1 MSAPAALGFHKPE
14 VLYGW
19 GALDEL
25 AHRPYR
31 AGWFLARAQ
40 GVACHYLPT
49 STQGHELSF
58 DDYWRRARRFAF
70 DYFRERHGE
79 HWDELFWSA
88 TSAHKIEV
96 NAFREHKRLWAGAF
110 TPSELLERT
119 GGDVAPA
126 IEATAPRG
134 ERTRPARTDARGL
147 EAWPLATQAAQ
158 RLLAWPDYT
167 DAGELEQLFDSFAR
181 PLVGRSEV
189 CLCLR
194 FDESIDGSEPSVVE
208 RLQQAFER
216 TLGAQAPLE
225 ILLID
230 DEIEMDQLPRLGA
243 AIAGFADLP
252 SAAHGPRA
260 EFLRATGASALSGGD
275 ALRLR
280 LEQLCTPRY
289 GRDVLD
295 QVDFNLVNAAASAA
309 RGRRDLRRGR
319 LERVCRSLPD
329 TVTNLIACRHVNDDR
344 QTAVVTQI
352 ERRRAHERFHHARA
366 GRRRHQRT
374 RDLAGSGNHI
384 VWVSPAF
391 ERLRLDGAREADT
404 IDAVGENFF
413 ADYKFDPEGVLVFLR
428 FLREHDHEALHA
440 RLRVGKH
447 FQFGM
452 LFGIGGDR
460 NRDYPEE
467 YRQ

>member
-1 MSAPAALGFHKPE
+1 
-14 VLYGW
+14 
-19 GALDEL
+19 
-25 AHRPYR
+25 
-31 AGWFLARAQ
+31 
-40 GVACHYLPT
+40 LPT

-295 QVDFNLVNAAASAA
+295 QVDFNLVNRIQELHPWPAECVI
-309 RGRRDLRRGR
+309 R
-319 LERVCRSLPD
+319 
-329 TVTNLIACRHVNDDR
+329 NLLVRPGHGTA
-344 QTAVVTQI
+344 QTPQAIQKLC
-352 ERRRAHERFHHARA
+352 ERRKRA
-366 GRRRHQRT
+366 
-374 RDLAGSGNHI
+374 I
-384 VWVSPAF
+384 VDPITQNFA
-391 ERLRLDGAREADT
+391 LDGARILELGAGFGLFSSHLVAHGASRVVPVESRERERRQAELYWSSNQFIPRADWQLL
-404 IDAVGENFF
+404 D
-413 ADYKFDPEGVLVFLR
+413 
-428 FLREHDHEALHA
+428 A
-440 RLRVGKH
+440 RLCDPSTWERIAELGSFDVV
-447 FQFGM
+447 
-452 LFGIGGDR
+452 L
-460 NRDYPEE
+460 
-467 YRQ
+467 